1 MLQSDSASD
10 GGDVV
15 RPFILTLLHEIDP
28 EADLVECARDGLGP
42 GYRVRIRT
50 RAGDSEPT
58 LLLTSTL
65 DRARGGDPLALHTL
79 GAALRRMML
88 GVGSSAPTRRP
99 DGGADRDVNRGS
111 PA

>member
-1 MLQSDSASD
+1 VPWAIVQSNSAPD
-10 GGDVV
+10 RDDV

-28 EADLVECARDGLGP
+28 GADLLECAPDGLGP

-50 RAGDSEPT
+50 RGGVSERT

-65 DRARGGDPLALHTL
+65 ARARDGDPLARHTL
-79 GAALRRMML
+79 GAALRTMML
-88 GVGSSAPTRRP
+88 SVGSSAPTRRP
-99 DGGADRDVNRGS
+99 DGGDVNRGS